1 MVGSFGKSTFAGAK
15 AERPVRFTKAEK
27 HH

>member
-1 MVGSFGKSTFAGAK
+1 MVGSFDKSTFAGAK
-15 AERPVRFTKAEK
+15 AEGPVRFTKAEK

>member
-15 AERPVRFTKAEK
+15 AEGPVRFMNGEK